1 MSHRTLKGV
10 RHGERTTYRK
20 GCRCTRCCDVERTY
34 QREKGRKQRAADPST
49 RYVQHWVKPVLPV
62 DDDMQRYRREKAA
75 HATRQATALAS
86 VMAQAKAQ
94 LEREMSNALTVGR
107 SGRPRKNP
115 HIPCLSEAA

>member
-34 QREKGRKQRAADPST
+34 QREKRQRSAPPST
-49 RYVQHWVKPVLPV
+49 RYVQRWEKPVLPV
-62 DDDMQRYRREKAA
+62 DDEMKRYRREKAA
-75 HATRQATALAS
+75 HAKRQAKALAS
-86 VMAQAKAQ
+86 VIAAAKAQ
-94 LEREMSNALTVGR
+94 LEREMSHALSVGR
-107 SGRPRKNP
+107 TGRPRKSA